1 MAKSTEKP
9 AAVQPVVQPA
19 PVNVEVLAVHYQ
31 KTFEV
36 AHDYWKERNRLFL
49 SLAIAAGIGLLII
62 LRVPEAD
69 KLLVDMVTK
78 FLEIDDPT
86 RKTQLY
92 STFPF
97 DLVLSMILIVLF
109 YLMQRLY
116 STNLSVMRNYLYL
129 GAVEGELRSNLNLP
143 SDSVS
148 FTREGKFYWKRR
160 MIMQTA
166 SKWYYIFVLFIILVP
181 FMFLKIQADWQSS
194 NWLLVLVDGVVSLMI
209 VLYWAEYAY
218 SAIKLDAPRMLAHQA
233 K

>member
-9 AAVQPVVQPA
+9 AAERSSQPA
-19 PVNVEVLAVHYQ
+19 PVNVEVLATHYQ

-49 SLAIAAGIGLLII
+49 SLVIAAGIGLLIL

-69 KLLVDMVTK
+69 RLFVDVVAK

-86 RKTQLY
+86 RKAQLY

-116 STNLSVMRNYLYL
+116 STNLSLMRNYIYL
-129 GAVEGELRSNLNLP
+129 GAVEGELRSNLNLT

-160 MIMQTA
+160 MVMQTA
-166 SKWYYIFVLFIILVP
+166 SKWYYIFVLFIILAP
-181 FMFLKIQADWQSS
+181 FIFLKLQADWQSP
-194 NWLLVLVDGVVSLMI
+194 NWLVILVDSVVSLMI
-209 VLYWAEYAY
+209 FLYWAEYAY
-218 SAIKLDAPRMLAHQA
+218 AAIKLDAPRMPVEH
-233 K
+233 KK